1 MTLYVFGFDA
11 SDSIDIILAVFSYC
25 CIDKKIKKLTKLIK
39 DNSDSLE
46 AKFNSMK

>member
-25 CIDKKIKKLTKLIK
+25 CIDKKNEI
-39 DNSDSLE
+39 DQRQ
-46 AKFNSMK
+46 F